1 VNARLLILLA
11 VIVALLPAGSA
22 NASFSGAAGRIA
34 FTSDRAGAGTSE
46 IYSAAPDGTDVK
58 RLTWTDAFEQ
68 EPSWSPDGSR
78 LAYETWVEGHNRVFV
93 MNQDGTDQHAVLP
106 LEGGSDDMQPS
117 WSPDGTQIAFASTR
131 GGGWK
136 IWAMNANGS
145 NLRQL
150 SASFLTHPVW
160 SPDGSRL
167 AATTGNG
174 PIVVFDTNGTHERQL
189 TTPES
194 GRYDEFPEWSP
205 DGTKLVFA
213 ERTFDGTVSAL
224 YTVNADG
231 TGKQALTGGDVADY
245 SPSWSPD
252 GTRIVFRRRP
262 STGGHFQLFT
272 VAAAGGD
279 AVPFLGS
286 GANDMSPSWGS
297 STVSPASSPPQAPQ
311 VHILSPSNGGLY
323 WFGLQ
328 VPAFYTCSSYV
339 SVVVSCT
346 GPLPS
351 GAMLDL
357 SFSGTRSF
365 SVTAVDAE
373 GRQATSTVTY
383 TVFDFTPPTI
393 ALRTPADG
401 ASYELG
407 SHVEVS
413 YDCTDGVGGS
423 GIRYCGGPL
432 PSGAPLD
439 TSRAGSFTF
448 QVTAVDGTGNFSTA
462 TAHYDVADRTTPT
475 ITLRAPADGATYG
488 LGDDVTV
495 AFTCGDGGSLQSCTG
510 TSPNGAKLDTGR
522 LGTFTFQVTAV
533 DVAGNASTA
542 TASYRI
548 ADLTPPSITIG
559 TPADGSTYILDQPV
573 AAGYSCND
581 QPGGTGVASCVGGV
595 PAGAAVDTARVG
607 GRTFTVTATDGAGNT
622 ARATSSYAVI
632 YDFSGFFSPV
642 AAFPTANPTK
652 PGEAIPL
659 KFSLHGNRGSDL
671 FAFGSPTW
679 TACDASAGTNPAT
692 GTLSYNASLDRYTFL
707 VATDKSWAGTCRDL
721 ILTLRDGT
729 AHRAR
734 FTFGK

>member
-1 VNARLLILLA
+1 MNARLLVLLA

-22 NASFSGAAGRIA
+22 NASFPGAVGRIA
-34 FTSDRAGAGTSE
+34 FTSDRAGSGTSD

-58 RLTWTDAFEQ
+58 RLTWTDTFEQ
-68 EPSWSPDGSR
+68 EPTWSPDGSR

-93 MNQDGTDQHAVLP
+93 MSQDGTDQHVVLP
-106 LEGGSDDMQPS
+106 LGGSDDMQPS

-136 IWAMNANGS
+136 IWAMNADGS

-150 SASFLTHPVW
+150 SSTFLSHPVW

-174 PIVVFDTNGTHERQL
+174 PIVVFDTDGTHERQL
-189 TTPES
+189 TAPES

-205 DGTKLVFA
+205 DGSKIAFA
-213 ERTFDGTVSAL
+213 ERTFGGTESAL

-231 TGKQALTGGDVADY
+231 TGKQALTGGAVADY

-262 STGGHFQLFT
+262 STGGSFQLFT

-279 AVPFLGS
+279 AIPFLGP
-286 GANDMSPSWGS
+286 GANDMGPSWGS

-311 VHILSPSNGGLY
+311 VHILSPLNGGLY
-323 WFGLQ
+323 WLGLH

-351 GAMLDL
+351 GAMLD
-357 SFSGTRSF
+357 FSLTGTRSF

-383 TVFDFTPPTI
+383 TVFDITPPTI
-393 ALRTPADG
+393 ELRTPADG
-401 ASYELG
+401 ATYELG

-413 YDCTDGVGGS
+413 YDCSDGAGGS
-423 GIRYCGGPL
+423 GIRYCGGSL

-448 QVTAVDGTGNFSTA
+448 LVYALDGTGNFSTA
-462 TAHYDVADRTTPT
+462 TAHYDVVDRTAPT

-495 AFTCGDGGSLQSCTG
+495 AFTCSDGGSVQSCTG
-510 TSPNGAKLDTGR
+510 TSPNGTKLDTSR
-522 LGTFTFQVTAV
+522 LGTFTFQVTVV
-533 DVAGNASTA
+533 DAAGNASAA

-548 ADLTPPSITIG
+548 ADLTAPSITIR
-559 TPADGSTYILDQPV
+559 TPADGSAYILDQAV
-573 AAGYSCND
+573 AADYACND
-581 QPGGTGVASCVGGV
+581 QPGGTGVALCLGSV
-595 PAGAAVDTARVG
+595 PAGAAVDTASVG
-607 GRTFTVTATDGAGNT
+607 GRTFRITATDGAGNT
-622 ARATSSYAVI
+622 ARATSSYVVI
-632 YDFSGFFSPV
+632 YDFSGFFNPV
-642 AAFPTANPTK
+642 APFPTANPAK

-659 KFSLHGNRGSDL
+659 KFSLRGNRGSDL
-671 FAFGSPTW
+671 FAVGSPTW
-679 TACDASAGTNPAT
+679 TACDAAADTNPAT

-721 ILTLRDGT
+721 TLTLRDGT
-729 AHRAR
+729 VHRAR